1 MDLDKSEYNQSIND
15 NSQENDSE
23 ITRLQARLSKSE
35 EDLATLRTENE
46 RLKKVQTDYV
56 DICKENDKLKT
67 QLENEK
73 NNKQTSHSEVFA
85 DDKAQQLKELRK
97 ILSTLRSDKEKL
109 TNKFTE
115 SEKNLEKTL
124 DENKKLKDKISAT
137 SKNLDNY
144 SAIQNENKVQ
154 LKQFEDK
161 LKEKSYNQL
170 VTDIKV
176 KNGEIS
182 EFQNKSN
189 ELEEIIQLQKKNDEY
204 FKEINDLKNLLLR
217 KEKEKQEL
225 MEKNI
230 NLKKEAS
237 QYQSALG
244 SITNYR
250 MNDNDKNH
258 SVQLKKDIEELQYKL
273 KNYVTTLKGDFE
285 IDFKAVNDLME
296 KYNIKTK
303 VTPKEPNKPLV
314 KAVLQHH
321 IIKTITKDI
330 RKYFKQNLNEDSI
343 MHLEKEIAT
352 KAKDL
357 ENKLA
362 DFSNTRN
369 GTDTI
374 TQAASI
380 KIRQEV
386 NIALGNRGFS
396 DYLSG
401 EDYVQHI
408 YIMFKKSDLNREM
421 NKYRKIKDD
430 TKKKYVEKLAEDLIR
445 EFIRIIQFRLKV
457 QEPSA
462 RVRWVEIGSSID
474 PSIMEG
480 NWDKDDIDNLEVE
493 ICSFPMI
500 GRDLDEVAKRKIYTH
515 AQVFT
520 KRKKYP
526 SYNEGFSIWS
536 SQKIKEKLEPESGD
550 DVSD

>member
-85 DDKAQQLKELRK
+85 DDK
-97 ILSTLRSDKEKL
+97 
-109 TNKFTE
+109 
-115 SEKNLEKTL
+115 
-124 DENKKLKDKISAT
+124 
-137 SKNLDNY
+137 DNY

-170 VTDIKV
+170 ATDIKV

-182 EFQNKSN
+182 EFQSKSN

-204 FKEINDLKNLLLR
+204 IKEINDLKNLLQR

-225 MEKNI
+225 IEKNI

-285 IDFKAVNDLME
+285 IDFKAVNNLME

-314 KAVLQHH
+314 KAVLQRH
-321 IIKTITKDI
+321 IIKKLTRDI
-330 RKYFKQNLNEDSI
+330 RKYFKQNSENSEEDSP
-343 MHLEKEIAT
+343 MHLEAEIAT
-352 KAKDL
+352 KAEDL
-357 ENKLA
+357 ENKLT
-362 DFSNTRN
+362 DFSKTRN

-386 NIALGNRGFS
+386 NIAL
-396 DYLSG
+396 
-401 EDYVQHI
+401 
-408 YIMFKKSDLNREM
+408 
-421 NKYRKIKDD
+421 
-430 TKKKYVEKLAEDLIR
+430 EK
-445 EFIRIIQFRLKV
+445 
-457 QEPSA
+457 
-462 RVRWVEIGSSID
+462 
-474 PSIMEG
+474 
-480 NWDKDDIDNLEVE
+480 
-493 ICSFPMI
+493 
-500 GRDLDEVAKRKIYTH
+500 
-515 AQVFT
+515 
-520 KRKKYP
+520 
-526 SYNEGFSIWS
+526 
-536 SQKIKEKLEPESGD
+536 
-550 DVSD
+550 